1 MWKGQGWAREL
12 MGSLEEDEVFCQVNR
27 EGYQTHQVHLSMEHS
42 YEAPTFP
49 TFKNFVTSPVLEKP
63 QVHNE
68 THCQVSLVL
77 FWVHLY
83 SFSQSFTGWLR
94 DIIWGWIL
102 GTLTDLSGWHK
113 VGLISSENFAGF
125 LVNLSSCLRAR
136 HGFCYSRTL
145 WDLQVWCVLLLQVH
159 IYGNMEGILRALFKE
174 AGHILELFLL
184 VLYSHCQ

>member
-1 MWKGQGWAREL
+1 MRCFVKSTGRVIRYIKFTWAWSIDR
-12 MGSLEEDEVFCQVNR
+12 R
-27 EGYQTHQVHLSMEHS
+27 
-42 YEAPTFP
+42 PPPP

-77 FWVHLY
+77 FWVHLH

-94 DIIWGWIL
+94 GILWGWIL
-102 GTLTDLSGWHK
+102 GTLTDLSGWHE
-113 VGLISSENFAGF
+113 VGLLSSENFTGF
-125 LVNLSSCLRAR
+125 LVNLSSCWGHDMASVTQG
-136 HGFCYSRTL
+136 HL
-145 WDLQVWCVLLLQVH
+145 WDLQVWCLLLQVP

-174 AGHILELFLL
+174 AGHILELSLL